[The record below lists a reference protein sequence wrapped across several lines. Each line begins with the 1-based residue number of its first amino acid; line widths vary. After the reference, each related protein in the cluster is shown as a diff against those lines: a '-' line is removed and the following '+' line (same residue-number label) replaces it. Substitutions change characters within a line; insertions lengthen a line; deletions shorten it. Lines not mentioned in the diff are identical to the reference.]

1 MSCVTVILLMSL
13 SCLVI
18 SHMFPFVALSNRV
31 LLSWCQFAVAKQLR
45 GQSVI
50 HQPQLALSTD
60 NTDDIAAADDDGDEL
75 DENVIGK
82 Y

>member
-1 MSCVTVILLMSL
+1 MSRPAQLCLRYVCICSSVNQIIIIMMS
-13 SCLVI
+13 I
-18 SHMFPFVALSNRV
+18 S
-31 LLSWCQFAVAKQLR
+31 AVKQLR

-60 NTDDIAAADDDGDEL
+60 NTDDIAAADDDDEL

-82 Y
+82 YLY

>member
-1 MSCVTVILLMSL
+1 MSRPAQL
-13 SCLVI
+13 CLVYVRI
-18 SHMFPFVALSNRV
+18 CSSVNQIIIIMMSI
-31 LLSWCQFAVAKQLR
+31 AVVKQLR

-50 HQPQLALSTD
+50 HQPQLALVSTD

-82 Y
+82 YLY